1 MGYDSKITSKGQT
14 TIPVEVRE
22 RLGLKPG
29 DMLDYEVKDGLM
41 IVRKKRSALELAGIL
56 HDPERKA
63 LSLEEMENAIAGGIV
78 ERYERSLDRD

>member
-29 DMLDYEVKDGLM
+29 DMLDYEVRDGLM

-78 ERYERSLDRD
+78 ERYEHSLDRD

>member
-29 DMLDYEVKDGLM
+29 DMLDYEVRDGLM